1 MRPLD
6 QSLPLKLLI
15 AREAVMEY
23 FRPHLNAND
32 ITEQQWRV
40 IRALSEFGE
49 IDIGTLSKRIAI
61 TMPSL
66 SRMLPDLEKRS
77 LIRRRRHQTDAR
89 TALVSLAPKGRV
101 LFDAMRDHSETIYR
115 DIQRIV
121 GRQDLRALQAALNHL
136 ITALDSAREQ
146 KNDQARPP
154 QDSPPQRA

>member
-1 MRPLD
+1 
-6 QSLPLKLLI
+6 
-15 AREAVMEY
+15 
-23 FRPHLNAND
+23 
-32 ITEQQWRV
+32 
-40 IRALSEFGE
+40 
-49 IDIGTLSKRIAI
+49 
-61 TMPSL
+61 
-66 SRMLPDLEKRS
+66 
-77 LIRRRRHQTDAR
+77 
-89 TALVSLAPKGRV
+89 